1 MFSLGVILVSTV
13 TFVLSTI
20 EEVQVNEDEEPAYPI
35 LIQVIDIVDMVTVAI
50 FSLEY
55 LIRLL
60 CCPRKLVFFIQPM
73 NFVDFIALVPFFVS
87 LILEGLE
94 DYEIIGKA
102 GKIIRLMK
110 VMRILRVYKLFRH
123 FAGLQSLIYTL
134 QQVYKELGLVFHI
147 IGNCRC
153 RFLNGLL

>member
-60 CCPRKLVFFIQPM
+60 CCPRKLAFFIQPM
-73 NFVDFIALVPFFVS
+73 NFVDFIALVPFFCH
-87 LILEGLE
+87 
-94 DYEIIGKA
+94 
-102 GKIIRLMK
+102 
-110 VMRILRVYKLFRH
+110 LF
-123 FAGLQSLIYTL
+123 
-134 QQVYKELGLVFHI
+134 
-147 IGNCRC
+147 
-153 RFLNGLL
+153 